1 MTSNENSLQEKKLY
15 LRQMSQHFKEMA
27 DNQTNQTQRVIA
39 NTFSKNADIMQDL
52 YSQIQS
58 LSTELT
64 NAKSQI
70 QQLNSKVTQLSEA
83 NQRKEKVSG

>member
-27 DNQTNQTQRVIA
+27 DNQTNQTQRIIA

-52 YSQIQS
+52 YSQIQR

-83 NQRKEKVSG
+83 KQSKEKVSG